1 MSSPPAKLYIRHAP
15 IFRRSTMRQLPLFKF
30 GSRAKSTSL
39 GIALCTMFI
48 VASFS
53 VANGLDFSMD
63 KLSAAFESDYQLI
76 TKSGQQGMEYFD
88 EEDLGELRESS
99 AVGVVTN
106 VRILPYNESVMV
118 FSVTDTYSVLPISLD
133 QSSDTVLKSGLS
145 YSLGTITLVGEST
158 LEIVL
163 NGTYSSTIFPSDW
176 LLTSRNVTWVLT
188 TETGR
193 YNFAIAEHLDAASVA
208 ALTDQGF
215 TVQSMVGIIE
225 FLDSGVDEIRSDMS
239 WVLLPSAF
247 VIAVLAYSFVG
258 AEISD
263 RRHEI
268 GILKTLGAGR
278 LRVLSYLLG
287 DAVLVSCWG
296 GLLGISFGIVLSYA
310 LSTFAATAFTS
321 AFLMRVD
328 ELLVVAAF
336 FVTLAAG
343 VLGALLPAVMMTMSS
358 PVEDLKE
365 AGRSM

>member
-1 MSSPPAKLYIRHAP
+1 M
-15 IFRRSTMRQLPLFKF
+15 RRLPLFKF

-53 VANGLDFSMD
+53 VANGLGSSMD
-63 KLSAAFESDYQLI
+63 RLSATFESDYQLI
-76 TKSGQQGMEYFD
+76 TKSGPEGIAFF
-88 EEDLGELRESS
+88 GEQEIAEFRELL

-106 VRILPYNESVMV
+106 VRILPYDESVMV
-118 FSVTDTYSVLPISLD
+118 FSVTDTYSVLPIPLG
-133 QSSDTVLKSGLS
+133 QSTDTVLKSGLGYS
-145 YSLGTITLVGEST
+145 YGAITLVGVTT
-158 LEIVL
+158 LELDL

-176 LLTSRNVTWVLT
+176 LLTSQNVTWALT

-193 YNFAIAEHLDAASVA
+193 YNYAIAGLLDSSDVA
-208 ALTDQGF
+208 MLVERGF
-215 TVQSMVGIIE
+215 SVQSMVGIIE
-225 FLDSGVDEIRSDMS
+225 FLESGVDEIRSDML

-258 AEISD
+258 AEVSD

-287 DAVLVSCWG
+287 DAVIISSWG
-296 GLLGISFGIVLSYA
+296 GLLGVAFGVVLSYA
-310 LSTFAATAFTS
+310 ISTFASTVFTS
-321 AFLMRVD
+321 VFVMRVD
-328 ELLVVAAF
+328 EFLVAVAF
-336 FVTLAAG
+336 LATVVAG
-343 VLGALLPAVMMTMSS
+343 VLGALLPASKMTISA

-365 AGRSM
+365 VGRST